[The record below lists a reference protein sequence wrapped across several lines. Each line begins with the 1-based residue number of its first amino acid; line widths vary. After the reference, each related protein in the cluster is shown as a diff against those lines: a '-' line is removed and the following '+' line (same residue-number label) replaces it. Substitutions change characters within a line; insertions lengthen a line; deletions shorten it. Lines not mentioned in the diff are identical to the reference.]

1 MDLRDEFS
9 VGSETPTSRFESE
22 YEPSARQPM
31 TGRRHRPRPTS
42 PYHTHDTL
50 PSPLDLVRV
59 LRFRMA
65 SAPSP
70 SKARDHL
77 ISGGASGLASS
88 VALQPLDLLKTRIQQ
103 EGGTSKS
110 VPALSV
116 LTLLSR
122 IPRHA
127 KMARLTNLL
136 RPLWIRVPVSF
147 STPASSS
154 TSRSGPLKERSGMSL
169 EESSVKMECWV
180 SGEEQRLRSFGSS
193 LLFRPRRPKLEG

>member
-9 VGSETPTSRFESE
+9 IGSETPTLRFESE
-22 YEPSARQPM
+22 SEPSARRPM

-42 PYHTHDTL
+42 PYHTRDTL
-50 PSPLDLVRV
+50 LSPLDPVRL
-59 LRFRMA
+59 LRFRMV

-110 VPALSV
+110 VPALGV
-116 LTLLSR
+116 LAVLSM

-136 RPLWIRVPVSF
+136 RPL
-147 STPASSS
+147 
-154 TSRSGPLKERSGMSL
+154 
-169 EESSVKMECWV
+169 
-180 SGEEQRLRSFGSS
+180 
-193 LLFRPRRPKLEG
+193 